1 MKILKDFNE
10 KWYFLGT
17 IVGILAGI
25 TIGWFMFYS
34 PEENIIVV
42 EEPSIIDTT
51 TVVTDWEKDSN
62 VSENKKIYYDYLYD
76 KKNSTS
82 CDEKIYAD

>member
-51 TVVTDWEKDSN
+51 TEITDWEKDSN
-62 VSENKKIYYDYLYD
+62 VSENKKTYYDYLYD
-76 KKNSTS
+76 RRDSKVF
-82 CDEKIYAD
+82 D